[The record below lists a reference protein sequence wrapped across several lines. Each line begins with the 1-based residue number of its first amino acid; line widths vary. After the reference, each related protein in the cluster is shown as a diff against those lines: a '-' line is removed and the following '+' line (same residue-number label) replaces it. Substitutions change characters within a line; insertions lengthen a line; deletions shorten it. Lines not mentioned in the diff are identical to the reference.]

1 MSVDQNSHL
10 PTSCDCKRTTL
21 FNLNAQREKSQRA
34 IARWDFSRFTFLPT
48 RPVGLFCTHLQISRS
63 RNLVSTNWDMKR
75 LFLISIC
82 KYLIGLRSPTQ
93 FFAGKCLKKL
103 RRVKAHSLRYKY
115 NIICLCGISWSFNEE
130 KKFIFMKFR
139 SVLNLPSL
147 FLRSNNFVFVLG
159 DSRSCF
165 PTRHLC
171 FITSWGCATLIVQ
184 YR

>member
-1 MSVDQNSHL
+1 MKNLSAQLRAEIFHVLLFSQHVQWDYFVHICKLVDH
-10 PTSCDCKRTTL
+10 
-21 FNLNAQREKSQRA
+21 E
-34 IARWDFSRFTFLPT
+34 IWY
-48 RPVGLFCTHLQISRS
+48 LQIEI
-63 RNLVSTNWDMKR
+63 WKDY
-75 LFLISIC
+75 FL
-82 KYLIGLRSPTQ
+82 YQ
-93 FFAGKCLKKL
+93 FVNILLAYVVLLSFLLENASKQL